1 MKKFFAL
8 FFVMALLM
16 TAVPC
21 GASYIFDAELY
32 SIELP
37 DDFDLVGENAFV
49 SDNGDA
55 FSVSYEENTDEFC
68 IADLSEEDMKS
79 YVESLAA
86 EGVEAFKTLDMDGKM
101 EISSYKKIENVNG
114 KTALEIVFKTAVK
127 KEGTEVS
134 HLQKLYIFSCEKNI
148 YNFTLTAQEEKDI
161 NAFDEAFSTIVINEK
176 QIESKKDNLVT
187 LGMCAV
193 IVALIL
199 VGVIKFVIRT
209 PYKKQSI
216 KK

>member
-21 GASYIFDAELY
+21 GASYIFDGELY

-55 FSVSYEENTDEFC
+55 FSVSYEENTDKFC

-101 EISSYKKIENVNG
+101 EITSYKKIENVNG

-134 HLQKLYIFSCEKNI
+134 HLQKLYIFSCEENI

-199 VGVIKFVIRT
+199 VGVIKLVIRT
-209 PYKKQSI
+209 PYRKQQGN
-216 KK
+216 K

>member
-1 MKKFFAL
+1 
-8 FFVMALLM
+8 
-16 TAVPC
+16 
-21 GASYIFDAELY
+21 
-32 SIELP
+32 
-37 DDFDLVGENAFV
+37 
-49 SDNGDA
+49 
-55 FSVSYEENTDEFC
+55 
-68 IADLSEEDMKS
+68 MKS

-86 EGVEAFKTLDMDGKM
+86 EGVEAFKTRDMDGKM

-134 HLQKLYIFSCEKNI
+134 HLQKLYIFSCEENI

-176 QIESKKDNLVT
+176 QIEGKNDSLVT

-209 PYKKQSI
+209 PYRKQQGN
-216 KK
+216 K